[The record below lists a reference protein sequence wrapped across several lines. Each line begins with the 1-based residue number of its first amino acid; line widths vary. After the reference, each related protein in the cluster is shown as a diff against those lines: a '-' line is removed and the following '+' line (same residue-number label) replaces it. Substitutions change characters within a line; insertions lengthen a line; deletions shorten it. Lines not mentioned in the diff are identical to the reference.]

1 MDSVSLIVLCVC
13 CLYVCHAYYYLTWSH
28 LALITI
34 INHHCNCSAVS
45 KLVLGMASIEQLHQN
60 LSAIEEAS
68 RVPQEIWAE
77 AKAIGLLE
85 PHINIPAPTP

>member
-1 MDSVSLIVLCVC
+1 MCR
-13 CLYVCHAYYYLTWSH
+13 AYYYLTWSH

-34 INHHCNCSAVS
+34 INNHCNCNCSAVS

-85 PHINIPAPTP
+85 PHIPTP

>member
-1 MDSVSLIVLCVC
+1 MCVSR
-13 CLYVCHAYYYLTWSH
+13 
-28 LALITI
+28 I
-34 INHHCNCSAVS
+34 ILSNLVSSESDHYNYNHCNRSAVS

-85 PHINIPAPTP
+85 PHIPTP